1 MGGNS
6 LKRVFSLLFGV
17 LLLALLPLNVLA
29 DSNPVPRAKKAV
41 ACIAS
46 GIYYKNGEAYTY
58 DGYYGMGTGF
68 GVGNS
73 GDDAKVFVTNN
84 HVVSDNSGKPYDEV
98 YVLIDNADLG
108 DESTVVP
115 CKVLYTDADIDLAII
130 QAKDPIPGV
139 RTLPLRPAEEIPTGD
154 TVYAL
159 GFPGIADVAAD
170 ANHYTV
176 EDITVTNGIISRRL
190 QSGGVDCMAHTA
202 AINHGNSGGPLI
214 DADGN
219 VVGINTFGFTDK
231 ETADMRGYAIYIDYA
246 MEALDELGLPYTT
259 EAEKKEF
266 PVTAAAIGV
275 GIVVLIGAA
284 AVMLL
289 RKKKHVPLPA
299 PAPQPVPPQRILLQ
313 CTRGPLQGNSWELFV
328 SLSIGRNPGE
338 NIVLP
343 ADTPGISR
351 KHCLISRQGN
361 QVTVTDLGS
370 SYGTSLNA
378 NRLTPNQ
385 PVQAFNGASIS
396 LANGGVQFQILFL

>member
-1 MGGNS
+1 M
-6 LKRVFSLLFGV
+6 KRVFSLLFGI
-17 LLLALLPLNVLA
+17 LLLALLPLSVLA
-29 DSNPVPRAKKAV
+29 ESNPVPNAKKAV
-41 ACIAS
+41 VCIAS
-46 GIYYKNGEAYTY
+46 GVYYKNGKAYTY

-68 GVGNS
+68 GVGKS
-73 GDDAKVFVTNN
+73 GDNAQIFVTNS
-84 HVVSDNSGKPYDEV
+84 HVVSDDDDNPYDEV
-98 YVLIDNADLG
+98 YILIDNADLG

-115 CKVLYTDADIDLAII
+115 CKILYADADIDLAII

-139 RTLPLRPAEEIPTGD
+139 RTLPLRSAKEISTGD

-176 EDITVTNGIISRRL
+176 EDITVTNGIVSRHL
-190 QSGGVDCMAHTA
+190 QSSGVDCMAHTA

-214 DADGN
+214 DANGN
-219 VVGINTFGFTDK
+219 VVGINTFGLTDM
-231 ETADMRGYAIYIDYA
+231 ETADTRGYAIYIDYA
-246 MEALDELGLPYTT
+246 MEALGELDLPYTT

-266 PVTAAAIGV
+266 PVTAAAIGA
-275 GIVVLIGAA
+275 GIVILVVAA
-284 AVMLL
+284 AVVLL
-289 RKKKHVPLPA
+289 RKKKPV
-299 PAPQPVPPQRILLQ
+299 PQPVPPQRILLQ
-313 CTRGPLQGNSWELFV
+313 CTRGPLQGKTWELFV

-351 KHCLISRQGN
+351 RHCLISRQGN

-370 SYGTSLNA
+370 SYGTLMNA

-385 PVQAFNGASIS
+385 PVQAFNGANIS
-396 LANGGVQFQILFL
+396 LANGAVQFQLLFL

>member
-1 MGGNS
+1 M
-6 LKRVFSLLFGV
+6 KRVFSLLFGI
-17 LLLALLPLNVLA
+17 LLLALLPLSVLA
-29 DSNPVPRAKKAV
+29 ESNPVPNAKKAV
-41 ACIAS
+41 VCIAS
-46 GIYYKNGEAYTY
+46 GVYYKNGKAYTY

-68 GVGNS
+68 GVGKS
-73 GDDAKVFVTNN
+73 GDNAQIFVTNS
-84 HVVSDNSGKPYDEV
+84 HVVSDDDDNPYDEV
-98 YVLIDNADLG
+98 YILIDNADLD

-115 CKVLYTDADIDLAII
+115 CKILYADADIDLAII

-139 RTLPLRPAEEIPTGD
+139 RTLPLRSAKEISTGD

-176 EDITVTNGIISRRL
+176 EDITVTNGIVSRHL
-190 QSGGVDCMAHTA
+190 QSSGVDCMAHTA

-219 VVGINTFGFTDK
+219 VVGINTFGLTDM
-231 ETADMRGYAIYIDYA
+231 ETADTRGYAIYIDYA
-246 MEALDELGLPYTT
+246 MEALDELDLPYTT

-266 PVTAAAIGV
+266 PVTAAAIGA
-275 GIVVLIGAA
+275 GIVILVVAA
-284 AVMLL
+284 AVVLL
-289 RKKKHVPLPA
+289 RKKKPV
-299 PAPQPVPPQRILLQ
+299 PQPVPPQRILLQ
-313 CTRGPLQGNSWELFV
+313 CTRGPLQGKTWELFV

-351 KHCLISRQGN
+351 RHCLISRQGN

-370 SYGTSLNA
+370 SYGTLMNA
-378 NRLTPNQ
+378 NRLMPNQ
-385 PVQAFNGASIS
+385 PVQAFNGANIS
-396 LANGGVQFQILFL
+396 LANGAVQFQLLFL

>member
-1 MGGNS
+1 M
-6 LKRVFSLLFGV
+6 KRVFSLLFGI
-17 LLLALLPLNVLA
+17 LLLALLPLSVLA
-29 DSNPVPRAKKAV
+29 ESNPVPNAKKAV
-41 ACIAS
+41 VCIAS
-46 GIYYKNGEAYTY
+46 GVYYKNGKAYTY

-68 GVGNS
+68 GVGKS
-73 GDDAKVFVTNN
+73 GDNAQIFVTNS
-84 HVVSDNSGKPYDEV
+84 HVVSDDDDNPYDEV
-98 YVLIDNADLG
+98 YILIDNADLD

-115 CKVLYTDADIDLAII
+115 CKILYADADIDLAII

-139 RTLPLRPAEEIPTGD
+139 RTLPLRSAKEISTGD

-176 EDITVTNGIISRRL
+176 EDITVTNGIVSRHL
-190 QSGGVDCMAHTA
+190 QSSGVDCMAHTA

-219 VVGINTFGFTDK
+219 VVGINTFGLTDM
-231 ETADMRGYAIYIDYA
+231 ETADTRGYAIYIDYA
-246 MEALDELGLPYTT
+246 MEALDELDLPYTT
-259 EAEKKEF
+259 EAGKKEF
-266 PVTAAAIGV
+266 PVTAAAIGA
-275 GIVVLIGAA
+275 GIVILVVAA
-284 AVMLL
+284 AVVLL
-289 RKKKHVPLPA
+289 RKKKPV
-299 PAPQPVPPQRILLQ
+299 PQPVPPQRILLQ
-313 CTRGPLQGNSWELFV
+313 CTRGPLQGKTWELFV

-351 KHCLISRQGN
+351 RHCLISRQGN

-370 SYGTSLNA
+370 SYGTLMNA

-396 LANGGVQFQILFL
+396 LANGAVQFQLLFL

>member
-1 MGGNS
+1 M
-6 LKRVFSLLFGV
+6 KRVFSLLFGI
-17 LLLALLPLNVLA
+17 LLLALLPLSVLA
-29 DSNPVPRAKKAV
+29 ESNPVPNAKKAV
-41 ACIAS
+41 VCIAS
-46 GIYYKNGEAYTY
+46 GVYYKNGKAYTY

-68 GVGNS
+68 GVGKS
-73 GDDAKVFVTNN
+73 GDNAQIFVTNS
-84 HVVSDNSGKPYDEV
+84 HVVSDDDDNPYDEV
-98 YVLIDNADLG
+98 YILIDNADLD

-115 CKVLYTDADIDLAII
+115 CKILYADADIDLAII

-139 RTLPLRPAEEIPTGD
+139 RTLPLRSAKEISTGD

-176 EDITVTNGIISRRL
+176 EDITVTNGIVSRHL
-190 QSGGVDCMAHTA
+190 QSSGVDCMAHTA

-219 VVGINTFGFTDK
+219 VVGINTFGLTDM
-231 ETADMRGYAIYIDYA
+231 ETADTRGYAIYIDYA
-246 MEALDELGLPYTT
+246 MEALDELDLPYTT

-266 PVTAAAIGV
+266 PVTAAAIGA
-275 GIVVLIGAA
+275 GIVILVVAA
-284 AVMLL
+284 AVVLL
-289 RKKKHVPLPA
+289 RKKKPV
-299 PAPQPVPPQRILLQ
+299 PQPVPPQRILLQ
-313 CTRGPLQGNSWELFV
+313 CTRGPLQGKTWELFV

-351 KHCLISRQGN
+351 RHCLISRQGN

-370 SYGTSLNA
+370 SYGTLMNA

-396 LANGGVQFQILFL
+396 LANGAVQFQLLFL

>member
-1 MGGNS
+1 M
-6 LKRVFSLLFGV
+6 KRVFSLLFGI
-17 LLLALLPLNVLA
+17 LLLALLPLSVLA
-29 DSNPVPRAKKAV
+29 ESNPVPNAKKAV
-41 ACIAS
+41 VCIAS
-46 GIYYKNGEAYTY
+46 GVYYKNGKAYTY

-68 GVGNS
+68 GVGKS
-73 GDDAKVFVTNN
+73 GDNAQIFVTNS
-84 HVVSDNSGKPYDEV
+84 HVVSDDDDNPYDEV
-98 YVLIDNADLG
+98 YILIDNADLD

-115 CKVLYTDADIDLAII
+115 CKILYADADIDLAII

-139 RTLPLRPAEEIPTGD
+139 RTLPLRSAKEISTGD

-176 EDITVTNGIISRRL
+176 EDITVTNGIVSRHL
-190 QSGGVDCMAHTA
+190 QSSGVDCMAHTA

-219 VVGINTFGFTDK
+219 VVGINTFGLTDM
-231 ETADMRGYAIYIDYA
+231 ETADTRGYAIYIDYA
-246 MEALDELGLPYTT
+246 MEALGELDLPYTT

-266 PVTAAAIGV
+266 PVTAAAIGA
-275 GIVVLIGAA
+275 GIVILVAAA
-284 AVMLL
+284 AVVLL
-289 RKKKHVPLPA
+289 RKKKPV
-299 PAPQPVPPQRILLQ
+299 PQPVPPQRILLQ
-313 CTRGPLQGNSWELFV
+313 CTRGPLQGKTWELFV

-351 KHCLISRQGN
+351 RHCLISRQGN

-370 SYGTSLNA
+370 SYGTLMNA

-385 PVQAFNGASIS
+385 PVQAFNGANIS
-396 LANGGVQFQILFL
+396 LANGAVQFQLLFL

>member
-1 MGGNS
+1 MGGDS
-6 LKRVFSLLFGV
+6 LKRVFSLLFGI
-17 LLLALLPLNVLA
+17 LLLALLPLSVLA
-29 DSNPVPRAKKAV
+29 ESNPVPNAKKAV
-41 ACIAS
+41 VCIAS
-46 GIYYKNGEAYTY
+46 GVYYKNGKAYTY

-68 GVGNS
+68 GVGKS
-73 GDDAKVFVTNN
+73 GDNAQIFVTNS
-84 HVVSDNSGKPYDEV
+84 HVVSDDDDNPYDEV
-98 YVLIDNADLG
+98 YILIDNADLD

-115 CKVLYTDADIDLAII
+115 CKILYADADIDLAII

-139 RTLPLRPAEEIPTGD
+139 RTLPLRSAKEISTGD

-176 EDITVTNGIISRRL
+176 EDITVTNGIVSRHL
-190 QSGGVDCMAHTA
+190 QSSGVDCMAHTA

-219 VVGINTFGFTDK
+219 VVGINTFGLTDM
-231 ETADMRGYAIYIDYA
+231 ETADTRGYAIYIDYA
-246 MEALDELGLPYTT
+246 MEALDELDLPYTT

-266 PVTAAAIGV
+266 PVTAAAIGA
-275 GIVVLIGAA
+275 GIVILVVAA
-284 AVMLL
+284 AVVLL
-289 RKKKHVPLPA
+289 RKKKPV
-299 PAPQPVPPQRILLQ
+299 PQPVPPQRILLQ
-313 CTRGPLQGNSWELFV
+313 CTRGPLQGKTWELFV

-351 KHCLISRQGN
+351 RHCLISRQGN

-370 SYGTSLNA
+370 SYGTLMNA

-385 PVQAFNGASIS
+385 PVQAFNGANIS
-396 LANGGVQFQILFL
+396 LANGAVQFQLLFL

>member
-1 MGGNS
+1 M
-6 LKRVFSLLFGV
+6 KRVFSLLFGV
-17 LLLALLPLNVLA
+17 LLLVLLPLNVLA
-29 DSNPVPRAKKAV
+29 DSNPVPNAKKAV
-41 ACIAS
+41 ACIVS
-46 GIYYKNGEAYTY
+46 GIYYKNGVPYTY

-73 GDDAKVFVTNN
+73 GDDAQVFVTNN
-84 HVVSDNSGKPYDEV
+84 HVVSDNSGKPYEEV
-98 YVLIDNADLG
+98 YVLIDNADLS

-115 CKVLYTDADIDLAII
+115 CKVLYADADIDLAII
-130 QAKDPIPGV
+130 QAKAPISGV
-139 RTLPLRPAEEIPTGD
+139 RTLPLRPAKEIPTGD

-176 EDITVTNGIISRRL
+176 EDITVTNGIISRHL
-190 QSGGVDCMAHTA
+190 QSRGVDCMAHTA

-214 DADGN
+214 DAGGN

-246 MEALDELGLPYTT
+246 MEALDELNLPYTT
-259 EAEKKEF
+259 EAGKKEF
-266 PVTAAAIGV
+266 PVTAVAIGV
-275 GIVVLIGAA
+275 GIAVLIGAA
-284 AVMLL
+284 AVILL

-299 PAPQPVPPQRILLQ
+299 PAPQPEPPQRILLQ
-313 CTRGPLQGNSWELFV
+313 CTRGPLQGKTWELFA
-328 SLSIGRNPGE
+328 SLSIGRNPWE

-351 KHCLISRQGN
+351 SHCLISRQGN

-370 SYGTSLNA
+370 SYGTSLND

-396 LANGGVQFQILFL
+396 LANGRVQFQILFL

>member
-1 MGGNS
+1 MGGDS
-6 LKRVFSLLFGV
+6 LKRVFSLLFGI
-17 LLLALLPLNVLA
+17 LLLALLPLSVLA
-29 DSNPVPRAKKAV
+29 ESNPVPNAKKAV
-41 ACIAS
+41 VCIAS
-46 GIYYKNGEAYTY
+46 GVYYKNGKAYTY

-68 GVGNS
+68 GVGKS
-73 GDDAKVFVTNN
+73 GDNAQIFVTNS
-84 HVVSDNSGKPYDEV
+84 HVVSDDDDNPYDEV
-98 YVLIDNADLG
+98 YILIDNADLD

-115 CKVLYTDADIDLAII
+115 CKILYADADIDLAII

-139 RTLPLRPAEEIPTGD
+139 RTLPLRSAKEISTGD

-176 EDITVTNGIISRRL
+176 EDITVTNGIVSRHL
-190 QSGGVDCMAHTA
+190 QSSGVDCMAHTA

-219 VVGINTFGFTDK
+219 VVGINTFGLTDM
-231 ETADMRGYAIYIDYA
+231 ETADTRGYAIYIDYA
-246 MEALDELGLPYTT
+246 MEALGELDLPYTT

-266 PVTAAAIGV
+266 PVTAAAIGA
-275 GIVVLIGAA
+275 GIVILVAAA
-284 AVMLL
+284 AVVLL
-289 RKKKHVPLPA
+289 RKKKPV
-299 PAPQPVPPQRILLQ
+299 PQPVPPQRILLQ
-313 CTRGPLQGNSWELFV
+313 CTRGPLQGKTWELFV

-351 KHCLISRQGN
+351 RHCLISRQGN

-370 SYGTSLNA
+370 SYGTLMNA

-385 PVQAFNGASIS
+385 PVQAFNGANIS
-396 LANGGVQFQILFL
+396 LANGAVQFQLLFL

>member
-1 MGGNS
+1 MGGDS
-6 LKRVFSLLFGV
+6 LKRVFSLLFGI
-17 LLLALLPLNVLA
+17 LLLALLPLSVLA
-29 DSNPVPRAKKAV
+29 ESNPVPNAKKAV
-41 ACIAS
+41 VCIAS
-46 GIYYKNGEAYTY
+46 GVYYKNGKAYTY

-68 GVGNS
+68 GVGKS
-73 GDDAKVFVTNN
+73 GDNAQIFVTNS
-84 HVVSDNSGKPYDEV
+84 HVVSDDDDNPYDEV
-98 YVLIDNADLG
+98 YILIDNADLD

-115 CKVLYTDADIDLAII
+115 CKILYADADIDLAII

-139 RTLPLRPAEEIPTGD
+139 RTLPLRSAKEISTGD

-176 EDITVTNGIISRRL
+176 EDITVTNGIVSRHL
-190 QSGGVDCMAHTA
+190 QSSGVDCMAHTA

-219 VVGINTFGFTDK
+219 VVGINTFGLTDM
-231 ETADMRGYAIYIDYA
+231 ETADTRGYAIYIDYA
-246 MEALDELGLPYTT
+246 MEALDELDLPYTT

-266 PVTAAAIGV
+266 PVRAAAIGA
-275 GIVVLIGAA
+275 GIVILIAAA
-284 AVMLL
+284 AVVLL
-289 RKKKHVPLPA
+289 RKKKPV
-299 PAPQPVPPQRILLQ
+299 PQPAPPQRILLQ
-313 CTRGPLQGNSWELFV
+313 CTRGPLQGKTWELFV

-351 KHCLISRQGN
+351 RHCLISRQGN

-370 SYGTSLNA
+370 SYGTLMNA

-396 LANGGVQFQILFL
+396 LANGAVQFQLLFL

>member
-1 MGGNS
+1 MGGDS
-6 LKRVFSLLFGV
+6 LKRVFSLLFGI
-17 LLLALLPLNVLA
+17 LLLALLPLSVLA
-29 DSNPVPRAKKAV
+29 ESNPVPNAKKAV
-41 ACIAS
+41 VCIAS
-46 GIYYKNGEAYTY
+46 GVYYKNGKAYTY

-68 GVGNS
+68 GVGKS
-73 GDDAKVFVTNN
+73 GDNAQIFVTNS
-84 HVVSDNSGKPYDEV
+84 HVVSDDDDNPYDEV
-98 YVLIDNADLG
+98 YILIDNADLD

-115 CKVLYTDADIDLAII
+115 CKILYADADIDLAII

-139 RTLPLRPAEEIPTGD
+139 RTLPLRSAKEISTGD

-176 EDITVTNGIISRRL
+176 EDITVTNGIVSRHL
-190 QSGGVDCMAHTA
+190 QSSGVDCMAHTA

-219 VVGINTFGFTDK
+219 VVGINTFGLTDM
-231 ETADMRGYAIYIDYA
+231 ETADTRGYAIYIDYA
-246 MEALDELGLPYTT
+246 MEALDELDLPYTT

-266 PVTAAAIGV
+266 PVTAAAIGA
-275 GIVVLIGAA
+275 GIVILVVAA
-284 AVMLL
+284 AVVLL
-289 RKKKHVPLPA
+289 RKKKPV
-299 PAPQPVPPQRILLQ
+299 PQPVPPQRILLQ
-313 CTRGPLQGNSWELFV
+313 CTRGPLQGKTWELFV

-351 KHCLISRQGN
+351 RHCLISRQGN

-370 SYGTSLNA
+370 SYGTLMNA

-396 LANGGVQFQILFL
+396 LANGAVQFQLLFL